1 MKRANGKK
9 RDEMREEYDLSQLG
23 PAVRGKYYK
32 SYREGT
38 NVALLDPDIAR
49 AFRTSEEVNAALRSL
64 LRVAKAAA
72 KPPGR
77 KRAKPRS

>member
-9 RDEMREEYDLSQLG
+9 RNEMREEYDLSQLG
-23 PAVRGKYYK
+23 PAVRGEYYK

-38 NVALLDPDIAR
+38 NVALLDPDIVR
-49 AFRTSEEVNAALRSL
+49 AFPTSEEVNTALRGL

-72 KPPGR
+72 KPVAKER
-77 KRAKPRS
+77 LKRRS

>member
-9 RDEMREEYDLSQLG
+9 RDEMREEYDFAQME
-23 PAVRGKYYK
+23 PAERGKYLK

-49 AFRTSEEVNAALRSL
+49 AFRTSEEVNAALRGL

-72 KPPGR
+72 KPAGK